1 MAIQLYFCKNDF
13 DTQKIR
19 RFFKERRI
27 NVQEVDLKK
36 HAPGARELKLFAS
49 KAGGYAALV
58 DAKAKGEK
66 ADYVRQLSLEDV
78 IEQELLE
85 NPALIRTP
93 IVRDGNRVLFG
104 FDEKA
109 LGEWLKGVGK

>member
-27 NVQEVDLKK
+27 NVQEVDMKK

-58 DAKAKGEK
+58 DDRTKGER
-66 ADYVRQLSLEDV
+66 ADYIRQLSIEDV

-85 NPALIRTP
+85 NPALIKTP
-93 IVRDGNRVLFG
+93 IVRDGNKVLFG
-104 FDEKA
+104 YDEKT
-109 LGEWLKGVGK
+109 LNDWLKGDGK